1 MSEQLKFTMSQKSC
15 HNVTKQMMLLVE
27 QINILLKI
35 FAVHS
40 FFNMLLMKKKLIC
53 IGKGTQLVNISF

>member
-1 MSEQLKFTMSQKSC
+1 MSQCHKTNDVAGLKF
-15 HNVTKQMMLLVE
+15 E